1 MTTGRLIINAL
12 KKGILDNGSVR
23 IAFPG
28 GRSAVSLMEELSH
41 SELDW
46 SAVHV
51 TLVDERAVDHS
62 HEASNARLVRSTL
75 CINHAYSAL
84 FEPLFVGKDAE
95 TSAQLLNQAELL
107 IDIAVL
113 GMGEDGH
120 FASLFPNKSP
130 VQGLADLTD
139 GFVATGPIGSP
150 SVPRISMTL
159 QRILSAPL
167 VVLLVSSD
175 AKQEKVM
182 AGLKAVDPL
191 NPVSYLL
198 ASDHLLSVVWP
209 DQSVTT
215 LRKGVV
221 Q

>member
-1 MTTGRLIINAL
+1 MTIGGLIINAL

-28 GRSAVSLMEELSH
+28 GRSAVSLMEELSY

-51 TLVDERAVDHS
+51 PWWMS
-62 HEASNARLVRSTL
+62 ARWIIRMRPQMRGWCRSTL
-75 CINHAYSAL
+75 CINHADSSS
-84 FEPLFVGKDAE
+84 FEPLFVGKDAD
-95 TSAQLLNQAELL
+95 TSAQLLNQADLP

-120 FASLFPNKSP
+120 FASLFPNKTP

-182 AGLKAVDPL
+182 AGLKAVDPM

-198 ASDHLLSVVWP
+198 ASDHLLSIVWP

>member
-1 MTTGRLIINAL
+1 
-12 KKGILDNGSVR
+12 
-23 IAFPG
+23 
-28 GRSAVSLMEELSH
+28 MEELSH
-41 SELDW
+41 SKLNW

-51 TLVDERAVDHS
+51 TLVDERAVEHS
-62 HEASNARLVRSTL
+62 HETSNARLVQSTL
-75 CINHAYSAL
+75 CTNYADSAL
-84 FEPLFVGKDAE
+84 FEPLFVGNDAE
-95 TSAQLLNQAELL
+95 TSVQLLNQAELP

-139 GFVATGPIGSP
+139 RFVATGPTGSP

-159 QRILSAPL
+159 QRILSAPM
-167 VVLLVSSD
+167 VILLVSSD
-175 AKQEKVM
+175 AKQKKVM
-182 AGLKAVDPL
+182 AGLKAFDPM
-191 NPVSYLL
+191 NPVSYLV

-209 DQSVTT
+209 DQSITT
-215 LRKGVV
+215 MRKGVV

>member
-62 HEASNARLVRSTL
+62 HDASNARLVRSKL

-113 GMGEDGH
+113 
-120 FASLFPNKSP
+120 L
-130 VQGLADLTD
+130 
-139 GFVATGPIGSP
+139 
-150 SVPRISMTL
+150 
-159 QRILSAPL
+159 
-167 VVLLVSSD
+167 
-175 AKQEKVM
+175 
-182 AGLKAVDPL
+182 
-191 NPVSYLL
+191 
-198 ASDHLLSVVWP
+198 
-209 DQSVTT
+209 
-215 LRKGVV
+215 
-221 Q
+221 

>member
-1 MTTGRLIINAL
+1 MTVSGLIIKAL
-12 KKGILDNGSVR
+12 KKGIQDNGSVR

-28 GRSAVSLMEELSH
+28 GQSAVSLMDELSH
-41 SELDW
+41 SELNW

-62 HEASNARLVRSTL
+62 HEASNARLVQSTL
-75 CINHAYSAL
+75 CVNHADSAL

-95 TSAQLLNQAELL
+95 TSAQRLNQIELP
-107 IDIAVL
+107 IDIVVL
-113 GMGEDGH
+113 GVGEDGH
-120 FASLFPNKSP
+120 FASLFPNKTA
-130 VQGLADLTD
+130 VEGLTDSTD
-139 GFVATGPIGSP
+139 GFVATRPVGSP

-159 QRILSAPL
+159 QRVLSAAL
-167 VVLLVSSD
+167 IVLLVSSD
-175 AKQEKVM
+175 EKKAKVM
-182 AGLKAVDPL
+182 AGLKAVDPM

-209 DQSVTT
+209 DQSLTT
-215 LRKGVV
+215 LRKRVV